1 MKLSRADWTLAILL
15 VAYVIVNVLL
25 TPLGGF
31 ETRDPARV
39 TVVGVVGFVA
49 LGLVFVGLALSII
62 ALVLLFRGSG
72 RAPMFAIISTL
83 LYFPAFLAE
92 VTGAFSSL
100 RPPIAI
106 ERLELLQ
113 LVVVLLAL
121 GVSSWL
127 LRRGTS
133 KERL

>member
-39 TVVGVVGFVA
+39 TVVGFVA
-49 LGLVFVGLALSII
+49 LGLLFVGLALSII